1 MTQVVA
7 YTDHD
12 LVGCAHLTAGLLEL
26 AQQGEAQVHWRLRRR
41 KEPRAVAPTTIA
53 LEVTGAG
60 RTTVRHAF
68 DFHDIN
74 TAWDIEMLGWSDLYW
89 KSNYSAQALDSLPA
103 HQRQKVRPYGLYYP
117 TRSRHDRRVYWR
129 LLGSAASRL
138 AYRRQTSGR
147 VRPQDLKAATTLRLQ
162 RYTSRLYI
170 DEYEC
175 TNVERRY
182 AIYFHP
188 GCWPMDS
195 STGRAVNQ
203 TRQQVIRRLRSSF
216 GERFNGGFVPNRPAR
231 EHFPDD
237 LYPRQTSHREYVDNL
252 HSAHV
257 VISTN
262 GLDGCHS
269 WRTAEALAGG
279 AILVTEQPVNMVDD
293 DFRPGENVFYY
304 STPEECEAVCLQI
317 LQADPPTLR
326 ALHAATQ
333 DYYRAHLAPAES
345 LRRRLA
351 VS

>member
-1 MTQVVA
+1 MIHIIA

-26 AQQGEAQVHWRLRRR
+26 AQQGEAQVSWRFRRRR
-41 KEPRAVAPTTIA
+41 KPRDVAPLTVS
-53 LEVTGAG
+53 LEAACAG
-60 RTTVRHAF
+60 RPPIRHAF
-68 DFHDIN
+68 DFHDVN
-74 TAWDIEMLGWSDLYW
+74 TAWDMEVLQWSDLYW
-89 KSNYSAQALDSLPA
+89 KSNLSSQAVSSLPDRL
-103 HQRQKVRPYGLYYP
+103 QQKVRPYGLYYP
-117 TRSRHDRRVYWR
+117 TRSRHDSRVYWR

-138 AYRRQTSGR
+138 AYRRHKSGGI
-147 VRPQDLKAATTLRLQ
+147 RPQDLKAATTLRLQ
-162 RYTSRLYI
+162 RYASRLHI

-175 TNVERRY
+175 TNAERRY

-195 STGRAVNQ
+195 QTGREVNLM
-203 TRQQVIRRLRSSF
+203 RQQVIHRLRDRF

-237 LYPRQTSHREYVDNL
+237 PYPRQTSHREYVDNL

-269 WRTAEALAGG
+269 WRSAEALAGG
-279 AILVTEQPVNMVDD
+279 AILATERPANIVDD
-293 DFRPGENVFYY
+293 DIRPGENVFYY

-317 LQADPPTLR
+317 LQADPSTFR
-326 ALHAATQ
+326 AMRAAAQ
-333 DYYRAHLAPAES
+333 DYYRTHLAPAES

-351 VS
+351 IS